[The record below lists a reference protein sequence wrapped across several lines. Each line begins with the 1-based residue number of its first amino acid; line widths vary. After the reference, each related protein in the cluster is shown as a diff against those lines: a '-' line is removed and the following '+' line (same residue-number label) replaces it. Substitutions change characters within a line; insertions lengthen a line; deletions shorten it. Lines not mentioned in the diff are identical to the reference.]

1 MPMIN
6 KQLQGKNYFCGDV
19 VTCFDLQIF
28 CELKSI
34 RIYNERLFGQ
44 ILAPLHDV
52 AQWIRRLENIPEIS
66 EIEGR

>member
-1 MPMIN
+1 MPMFN

-34 RIYNERLFGQ
+34 RIYNEQLFSQ
-44 ILAPLHDV
+44 ILAPLHEV
-52 AQWIRRLENIPEIS
+52 K
-66 EIEGR
+66 